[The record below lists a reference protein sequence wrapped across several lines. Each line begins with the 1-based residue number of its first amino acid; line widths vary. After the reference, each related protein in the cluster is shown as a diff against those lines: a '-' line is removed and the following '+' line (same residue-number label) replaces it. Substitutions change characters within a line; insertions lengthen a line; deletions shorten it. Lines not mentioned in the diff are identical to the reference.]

1 MNDIA
6 DRLTKCFQTVFPDLP
21 EASISTA
28 RQDSVPAWDSVA
40 TIMLINV
47 VEDEFRI
54 QMDLERLAEFSSFES
69 ISAYV
74 QENLKSS

>member
-1 MNDIA
+1 MNDISA
-6 DRLTKCFQTVFPDLP
+6 RLTKCFQTVFPDLP
-21 EASISTA
+21 ETSISTA

-40 TIMLINV
+40 TIMLVNV

-54 QMDLERLAEFSSFES
+54 QMDLERLPEFSSFDA

-74 QENLKSS
+74 ADTVH